1 MMGTVIA
8 RAIYDDRLIDLPI
21 NPVFWKLVLNKVKFF

>member
-1 MMGTVIA
+1 MGTVIA

-21 NPVFWKLVLNKVKFF
+21 NPIFWKLILNKVYLNY